1 MMKIGKLLM
10 VACLASLF
18 CACSKDDAR
27 DDTQLDMSYL
37 TGKDWYY
44 NAWVGDKN
52 GFGGQDLLEVIR
64 MENGGALKNIDF
76 SGRREYTVG
85 TWTSNENKIT
95 FHYHDGNEV
104 IWHVQHSGENYIQA
118 VINEQGSR
126 EYTSSLGYLG
136 DLTAD
141 AFLVN
146 EYTAGNQLK
155 TYVGVDVRGNLD
167 VREGKLLMAD
177 GNQVNLKNNDY
188 FWIEEMPLYVD
199 PETGKKEVRFY
210 IRVGKDIHLKLRDSL
225 YRENLPGRLPAE
237 TNLNIND
244 NSGDMLVSWTPYAL
258 PKVYYRIEVLDKYM
272 DLRTPYFVSR
282 IQNPGT
288 ASLIVKSTTAGEVNR
303 LNELK
308 KGETYVVRL
317 TALLYEPGIDP
328 VNDNYGYANV
338 QAVAYFTKKYLKE

>member
-1 MMKIGKLLM
+1 
-10 VACLASLF
+10 
-18 CACSKDDAR
+18 
-27 DDTQLDMSYL
+27 
-37 TGKDWYY
+37 
-44 NAWVGDKN
+44 
-52 GFGGQDLLEVIR
+52 

-118 VINEQGSR
+118 IINEQGSR

-177 GNQVNLKNNDY
+177 GNQDE
-188 FWIEEMPLYVD
+188 FEE
-199 PETGKKEVRFY
+199 
-210 IRVGKDIHLKLRDSL
+210 
-225 YRENLPGRLPAE
+225 
-237 TNLNIND
+237 
-244 NSGDMLVSWTPYAL
+244 
-258 PKVYYRIEVLDKYM
+258 
-272 DLRTPYFVSR
+272 
-282 IQNPGT
+282 
-288 ASLIVKSTTAGEVNR
+288 
-303 LNELK
+303 
-308 KGETYVVRL
+308 
-317 TALLYEPGIDP
+317 
-328 VNDNYGYANV
+328 
-338 QAVAYFTKKYLKE
+338 